1 MCVLSVPFPALVH
14 SSWLGIAHLP
24 QTGFGMAG
32 DRSNT
37 TAAVPGCVLYL
48 QQAKDSV
55 YRPASRLR
63 SAGDPCCLNLR
74 ASEAID

>member
-14 SSWLGIAHLP
+14 YSWLGIAHLP

-37 TAAVPGCVLYL
+37 TAAVPAVSCTCTKPKTLCTG
-48 QQAKDSV
+48 
-55 YRPASRLR
+55 R
-63 SAGDPCCLNLR
+63 LR
-74 ASEAID
+74 ASGLLDIPVA